1 MRPPE
6 VITMGRIGVDLYPEQ
21 VGVPLA
27 EVRSF
32 SKSLGG
38 SAANVAVAAARL
50 GTAAAIVTKV
60 GQDPFGEYLRAAL
73 REFGVDA
80 GFVGTEPGL
89 RTPLAFCEIRPPDR
103 FPILFYREPTAPDM
117 MLRPGELPLDAIRG
131 ARLFWTTGT
140 GLSAE
145 PSRSATLSAL
155 ESREGEGAGALTV
168 HDLDY
173 RPSLWHSEEEARRL
187 ARRALGAASV
197 VVGNLEEARMA
208 VGEADP
214 AAAAEAL
221 LGLGPN
227 VAIVKRGA
235 EGALARSASGEL
247 VEAPGV
253 AVEVV
258 NELGAGDAFGGA
270 LCHALVGGWELERA
284 LRFANA
290 AGAIVASRRLCADD
304 MPTLAEV
311 EALLAGSV
319 R

>member
-89 RTPLAFCEIRPPDR
+89 RTPLAFCETRPPDR

-168 HDLDY
+168 HDLDD